1 MNEVIVNHYA
11 DGISAVDAL
20 YHGRAGHSAIHILA
34 EGDRAAVIETGTNY
48 SVPLL
53 IEALGEKG
61 YAPEQVDYVIVT
73 HVHLDHAGGAGECMR
88 RFPNARL
95 VVHPKGA
102 RHMIDPAKLIAGTVA
117 VYGAETTRMVYGDIV
132 PVAAERVIEAPDDF
146 TVSLAG
152 RELRFL
158 DTPGH
163 ARHHFCVYDRQSGS
177 VFSGDVFGISYR
189 TFDVDGHPFVY
200 PATTPVQ
207 LEPEELHKSIDRL
220 LKLGLHQIYLTHYSR
235 VDELERMADDLHR
248 MIDAFTAMARS
259 VGGSGEERHRRLMAQ
274 VERYLLEN
282 LDAHGCTLPHEKSL
296 QILAGDADLN
306 AQGLEVWLDKQGG
319 S

>member
-1 MNEVIVNHYA
+1 MNEVIVNDYA

-20 YHGRAGHSAIHILA
+20 YHGRPGHSAIHVLI
-34 EGDRAAVIETGTNY
+34 ENGRAAVIDTGTNY
-48 SVPLL
+48 STPLL
-53 IEALGEKG
+53 VEALGQKDI
-61 YAPEQVDYVIVT
+61 APDQVDFVIVT

-102 RHMIDPAKLIAGTVA
+102 RHMIDPAKLVAGTVG
-117 VYGAETTRMVYGDIV
+117 VYGAEKTRQVYGDIL
-132 PVAAERVIEAPDDF
+132 PIAAERVIEAPDDF
-146 TVSLAG
+146 SVSLSG

-163 ARHHFCVYDRQSGS
+163 ARHHFCVYDGQSAS
-177 VFSGDVFGISYR
+177 IFSGDVFGLSYR
-189 TFDVDGHPFVY
+189 EFDVDGQPFVY

-220 LKLGLHQIYLTHYSR
+220 LALDPRQIYLTHYSR

-248 MIDAFTAMARS
+248 RLDDFTAMARAT
-259 VGGSGEERHRRLMAQ
+259 GGAGEERHRRLMAKL
-274 VERYLLEN
+274 EAYLLEK

-296 QILAGDADLN
+296 HILAGDADLN
-306 AQGLEVWLDKQGG
+306 AQGLEVWLDKLAGA
-319 S
+319 